1 MNESLT
7 AAKADGTY
15 DSIYANWIGA
25 KRPARSHTRIQTQ
38 MKLTRR
44 RRQRL
49 ARSAG
54 YVVFALVILAV
65 VAAADWGTLSEA
77 FFRLDVA
84 RSMFPEAITVA
95 LRNTVFYTLMAF
107 AFGLALGL
115 VLALMRLSSVLPY
128 RWFATAYIELFR
140 GLPALLVLFMVG
152 YGVPLAFPDRE
163 IPGGVYGSVTLG
175 LGITAAAYMAE
186 TIRAGI
192 QAVPKGQLEA
202 ARTLGMSHTRAMI
215 SIILPQAFR
224 IVIPPLTNEIILL
237 TKDTSLVYVLGVTST
252 TIELTKFAGD
262 ALNTRVNPTPL
273 VVAGL
278 LYLVITLPLGQVVRY
293 LERRA
298 ARER

>member
-1 MNESLT
+1 M
-7 AAKADGTY
+7 G
-15 DSIYANWIGA
+15 
-25 KRPARSHTRIQTQ
+25 
-38 MKLTRR
+38 RR

-49 ARSAG
+49 VRAAG
-54 YVVFALVILAV
+54 YLVFGLAV
-65 VAAADWGTLSEA
+65 LAVASAADWHRLTEA
-77 FFRLDVA
+77 FFQLDIA
-84 RSMFPEAITVA
+84 RSMFPGAVTVA
-95 LRNTVFYTLMAF
+95 LRNTIAYTLLAF
-107 AFGLALGL
+107 VFGLVLGL
-115 VLALMRLSSVLPY
+115 ALALMRLSSILPY

-163 IPGGVYGSVTLG
+163 IPGGVYGAVTLG
-175 LGITAAAYMAE
+175 LGATAAAYMAE

-202 ARTLGMSHTRAMI
+202 ARTLGMSHGRAMV
-215 SIILPQAFR
+215 SIVLPQAFR

-237 TKDTSLVYVLGVTST
+237 TKDTSLAYVLGVTAS
-252 TIELTKFAGD
+252 TIELTKYAGD
-262 ALNTRVNPTPL
+262 ALNTKVNPTPL

-278 LYLVITLPLGQVVRY
+278 LYLAITLPLSQVVRW

>member
-1 MNESLT
+1 
-7 AAKADGTY
+7 
-15 DSIYANWIGA
+15 
-25 KRPARSHTRIQTQ
+25 
-38 MKLTRR
+38 MKLSPRR
-44 RRQRL
+44 RRL
-49 ARSAG
+49 VARVAG
-54 YVVFALVILAV
+54 YVAFAAV
-65 VAAADWGTLSEA
+65 LFAVAGAADWGRLSEA
-77 FFRLDVA
+77 FFRLDIA
-84 RSMFPEAITVA
+84 RGMFPDAVTIA
-95 LRNTVFYTLMAF
+95 LRNTIVYTLLAF
-107 AFGLALGL
+107 VFGLTLGL
-115 VLALMRLSSVLPY
+115 ILALMRLSSILPY

-140 GLPALLVLFMVG
+140 GLPSLLVLFMVG

-163 IPGGVYGSVTLG
+163 IPGGVYGSVAVGLG
-175 LGITAAAYMAE
+175 LTAAAYMAE
-186 TIRAGI
+186 TLRAGI

-262 ALNTRVNPTPL
+262 TLNQRVNPTPL

-278 LYLVITLPLGQVVRY
+278 LYLVITLPLSQLVRG

-298 ARER
+298 GRER

>member
-1 MNESLT
+1 M
-7 AAKADGTY
+7 
-15 DSIYANWIGA
+15 
-25 KRPARSHTRIQTQ
+25 RV
-38 MKLTRR
+38 
-44 RRQRL
+44 
-49 ARSAG
+49 AG
-54 YVVFALVILAV
+54 YVVFALVIVGV
-65 VAAADWGTLSEA
+65 VAAADWGRLSDA
-77 FFRLDVA
+77 FFRSDVA

-95 LRNTVFYTLMAF
+95 LRNTIAYTLLAF
-107 AFGLALGL
+107 AFGLTVGL
-115 VLALMRLSSVLPY
+115 ALALMRLSSILPY

-163 IPGGVYGSVTLG
+163 IPGGVYGSVTVGLG
-175 LGITAAAYMAE
+175 LTAAAYMAE
-186 TIRAGI
+186 TLRAGI

-202 ARTLGMSHTRAMI
+202 ARTLGMSHARAMV
-215 SIILPQAFR
+215 SIVLPQAFR

-237 TKDTSLVYVLGVTST
+237 TKDTSLVYVLGVTSS

-262 ALNTRVNPTPL
+262 ALNQRVNPTPL

-278 LYLVITLPLGQVVRY
+278 LYLVITLPLSQVVRG

>member
-1 MNESLT
+1 MTMS
-7 AAKADGTY
+7 
-15 DSIYANWIGA
+15 
-25 KRPARSHTRIQTQ
+25 P
-38 MKLTRR
+38 RR
-44 RRQRL
+44 RRQIFRV
-49 ARSAG
+49 AG
-54 YVVFALVILAV
+54 YVLFAAAIAAV
-65 VAAADWGTLSEA
+65 AAAADWGRLSDA
-77 FFRLDVA
+77 FLRLDIA
-84 RSMFPEAITVA
+84 GSMFPEAITVA
-95 LRNTVFYTLMAF
+95 LRNTIVYTLLAF
-107 AFGLALGL
+107 AFGLTLGL
-115 VLALMRLSSVLPY
+115 GLALMRLSSILPY

-140 GLPALLVLFMVG
+140 GLPSLLVLFMVG

-163 IPGGVYGSVTLG
+163 IPGGVYGSVAVGLG
-175 LGITAAAYMAE
+175 LTAAAYMAE

-215 SIILPQAFR
+215 SIVLPQAFR

-262 ALNTRVNPTPL
+262 TLNTRVNPTPL

-278 LYLVITLPLGQVVRY
+278 LYLVITLPLSQLVRG

-298 ARER
+298 GRER

>member
-1 MNESLT
+1 MRLS
-7 AAKADGTY
+7 
-15 DSIYANWIGA
+15 
-25 KRPARSHTRIQTQ
+25 
-38 MKLTRR
+38 RR
-44 RRQRL
+44 RRQRIV
-49 ARSAG
+49 RVSG
-54 YVVFALVILAV
+54 YVVFVLVILA
-65 VAAADWGTLSEA
+65 AAGAADWDRLSES

-95 LRNTVFYTLMAF
+95 LRNTIAYTLLAF
-107 AFGLALGL
+107 VFGLTLGL
-115 VLALMRLSSVLPY
+115 VLALMRLSSILPY
-128 RWFATAYIELFR
+128 RWVATAYIELFR

-152 YGVPLAFPDRE
+152 YGVLLAFPERE

-175 LGITAAAYMAE
+175 LGLTAAAYMAE

-192 QAVPKGQLEA
+192 QAVPRGQLEA

-215 SIILPQAFR
+215 SIVLPQAFR

-262 ALNTRVNPTPL
+262 TLNTRVNPTPL

-278 LYLVITLPLGQVVRY
+278 LYLVLTLPLSQLVRG

-298 ARER
+298 ERER

>member
-1 MNESLT
+1 
-7 AAKADGTY
+7 
-15 DSIYANWIGA
+15 
-25 KRPARSHTRIQTQ
+25 
-38 MKLTRR
+38 MKLSPRR
-44 RRQRL
+44 RRKVFRV
-49 ARSAG
+49 AG
-54 YVVFALVILAV
+54 YVAFTLAILAV
-65 VAAADWGTLSEA
+65 VAAADWTRLSEA

-84 RSMFPEAITVA
+84 GEMFPEAITIA
-95 LRNTVFYTLMAF
+95 LRNTITYTLLAF
-107 AFGLALGL
+107 VFGLTLGL
-115 VLALMRLSSVLPY
+115 ILALMRLSSILPY

-163 IPGGVYGSVTLG
+163 IPGGVYGSVTVGLG
-175 LGITAAAYMAE
+175 LTAAAYMAE

-202 ARTLGMSHTRAMI
+202 ARTLGMSHPRAML
-215 SIILPQAFR
+215 SIVLPQAFR

-237 TKDTSLVYVLGVTST
+237 TKDTSLVYVLGVTAT

-278 LYLVITLPLGQVVRY
+278 LYLVLTLPLSQLVRG

-298 ARER
+298 GRER

>member
-1 MNESLT
+1 MRLS
-7 AAKADGTY
+7 
-15 DSIYANWIGA
+15 
-25 KRPARSHTRIQTQ
+25 P
-38 MKLTRR
+38 RR
-44 RRQRL
+44 RRRIAQ
-49 ARSAG
+49 AVG
-54 YVVFALVILAV
+54 YLVFALVIAVV
-65 VAAADWGTLSEA
+65 VAAADWGRLSEA
-77 FFRLDVA
+77 FFRLDIA
-84 RSMFPEAITVA
+84 RGMFPGAITVA
-95 LRNTVFYTLMAF
+95 LRNTIVYTLLAF
-107 AFGLALGL
+107 VFGLTLGL
-115 VLALMRLSSVLPY
+115 ILALMRLSSIPPY

-163 IPGGVYGSVTLG
+163 IPGGVYGSVTVGLG
-175 LGITAAAYMAE
+175 LTAAAYMAE

-215 SIILPQAFR
+215 SIVLPQAFR

-237 TKDTSLVYVLGVTST
+237 TKDTSLVYVLGVTAT

-262 ALNTRVNPTPL
+262 TLNTRVNPTPL

-278 LYLVITLPLGQVVRY
+278 LYLLITLPMSQLVRG

-298 ARER
+298 GRER

>member
-1 MNESLT
+1 MNMS
-7 AAKADGTY
+7 
-15 DSIYANWIGA
+15 
-25 KRPARSHTRIQTQ
+25 P
-38 MKLTRR
+38 RR
-44 RRQRL
+44 RRQIFRV
-49 ARSAG
+49 AG
-54 YVVFALVILAV
+54 YVLFAAVIAGV
-65 VAAADWGTLSEA
+65 AAAADWGRLSDA
-77 FFRLDVA
+77 FLRLDIA
-84 RSMFPEAITVA
+84 GSMFPEAITVA
-95 LRNTVFYTLMAF
+95 LWNTIVYTLLAF
-107 AFGLALGL
+107 VFGLTLGL
-115 VLALMRLSSVLPY
+115 LLALMRLSSILPY

-163 IPGGVYGSVTLG
+163 IPGGVYGSVAVGLG
-175 LGITAAAYMAE
+175 LTAAAYMAE

-202 ARTLGMSHTRAMI
+202 ARTLGMSHPRAMI

-262 ALNTRVNPTPL
+262 TLNTRVNPTPL

-278 LYLVITLPLGQVVRY
+278 LYLAITLPLSQLVRG

-298 ARER
+298 GRER